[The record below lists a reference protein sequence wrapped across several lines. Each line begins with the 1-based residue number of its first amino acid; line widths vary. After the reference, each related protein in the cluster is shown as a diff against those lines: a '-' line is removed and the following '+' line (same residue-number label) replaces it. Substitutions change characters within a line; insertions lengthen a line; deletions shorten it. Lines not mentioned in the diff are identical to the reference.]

1 MIKMGIVSVSFRK
14 KSVEEVIDIVKKA
27 GLSVIEWGSDV
38 HVPQGEVELANEVR
52 EKTLAAGLEI
62 PSYGSYYHLGSNG
75 DFAPFIESAK
85 ALGAPNIRVWAGKIA
100 SAVISD
106 EDRANIVADA
116 RRVCD
121 MAAKEG
127 ITISV
132 EYHNDSMTDSADA
145 DIAFLNMVDHDN
157 FYTYWQQ
164 PLELTDDEQLPE
176 LKKVV
181 NYGRLKNAHAFQYR
195 RNAEGGLEKLPLNGE
210 LWADYVKAIATHPG
224 DHCVLIEF
232 VSGYTDEEF
241 FADAK
246 TLLSL

>member
-14 KSVEEVIDIVKKA
+14 KSIEEVIDIVKKA

-38 HVPQGEVELANEVR
+38 HVPQGDIETAKKAREL
-52 EKTLAAGLEI
+52 TLAAGLEI

-106 EDRANIVADA
+106 EDRNNIVNDA
-116 RRVCD
+116 RRICD
-121 MAAKEG
+121 MAAREG

-145 DIAFLNMVDHDN
+145 DIAFLNMVNHDN

-176 LKKVV
+176 LLKVV
-181 NYGRLKNAHAFQYR
+181 NYGRLKNAHAFQYT
-195 RNAEGGLEKLPLNGE
+195 RNAEGGLTKLPLNGK
-210 LWADYVKAIATHPG
+210 LWKEYVSAISGCPG

-241 FADAK
+241 FDDAK